1 MRPLPPGIYTPLPT
15 FFDDQEELDLE
26 SFRKHVA
33 FIAEAGTVPV
43 IAGSMGEAC
52 HLEAWERDA
61 LIRSAREVL
70 NQNPAT
76 RDVPIVVGVGS
87 PSTRETV
94 RLAVTAAAAGADFVM
109 VIPPGYYG
117 GVLKQD
123 GMIAVKKYMVDV
135 SNASPLPVIVYN
147 FPALAGGIDIT
158 SELVVD
164 MVKEGP
170 NICGIK
176 LTCADVAKLSRID
189 AVTGDPDFQKQ
200 YPRRYHNTAEG
211 REAIPYF
218 SAIDGFIDILLPS
231 VSVGAVGAISGLPN
245 LAPRVCVKLWN
256 LCKESEVSRSK
267 REEARRLQDI
277 VNAADY
283 VVKPVGVSGMKYLLS
298 KHFEYGALPRRPLLP
313 YDVPSVLRAEQLLN
327 DPGLAKVLELERR
340 LCSSIEDA
348 EL

>member
-1 MRPLPPGIYTPLPT
+1 MRPLPLGIYTPLPT
-15 FFDDQEELDLE
+15 FFDDQEELDLA

-52 HLEAWERDA
+52 HLEAWERDV
-61 LIRSAREVL
+61 LVWSAREVL
-70 NQNPAT
+70 DRSPAT
-76 RDVPIVVGVGS
+76 SNVPIVVGVGS

-94 RLAVTAAAAGADFVM
+94 KLAVGAAAAGADFVM

-117 GVLKQD
+117 STLKQD
-123 GMIAVKKYMVDV
+123 GMLAVKKYMVDV

-147 FPALAGGIDIT
+147 FPALSGGIDMT
-158 SELVVD
+158 SELVIE
-164 MVKEGP
+164 MVKESP

-189 AVTGDPDFQKQ
+189 AVMSESNFQQQ
-200 YPRRYHNTAEG
+200 YPRRYHKTAEG
-211 REAIPYF
+211 REGVPYF

-245 LAPRVCVKLWN
+245 VAPRVCVKLWN
-256 LCKESEVSRSK
+256 LCKESHVSSDR
-267 REEARRLQDI
+267 REEARRLQNI

-298 KHFEYGALPRRPLLP
+298 KQYGYGASPRKPLLP
-313 YDVPSVLRAEQLLN
+313 YDEPSTRRAEQLLV
-327 DPGLAKVLELERR
+327 DPSLMNILELERH
-340 LCSSIEDA
+340 LCSSINDVKK
-348 EL
+348 

>member
-15 FFDDQEELDLE
+15 FFDDQEELDLA

-52 HLEAWERDA
+52 HLEAWERDV
-61 LIRSAREVL
+61 LVRSAREVL
-70 NQNPAT
+70 DQNPAT
-76 RDVPIVVGVGS
+76 SDVPIVVGVGS

-94 RLAVTAAAAGADFVM
+94 KLAIGAAAAGADFVM

-117 GVLKQD
+117 SVLRQD
-123 GMIAVKKYMVDV
+123 NMLAVKRYMVDV
-135 SNASPLPVIVYN
+135 SNASPSPVIVYN

-158 SELVVD
+158 SELVVE
-164 MVKEGP
+164 MVKDGP

-189 AVTGDPDFQKQ
+189 AVMRDADFQQ
-200 YPRRYHNTAEG
+200 DYPRRFHGTAEG

-245 LAPRVCVKLWN
+245 IAPRVCVKLWN
-256 LCKESEVSRSK
+256 LCEESKMSSGK
-267 REEARRLQDI
+267 REEARRLQDVI
-277 VNAADY
+277 NAADY

-298 KHFEYGALPRRPLLP
+298 KQFGYGASPRRPLLP
-313 YDVPSVLRAEQLLN
+313 YDVPSAQRAERLLK

-348 EL
+348 KL